1 MITQWAEPILK
12 YIEFITNFIPQQSTK
27 FEYKQPVW
35 MNPKIISS
43 LKDNIFLIIG
53 YLRFNIFFCKNPTHH
68 NKKMSLNQ
76 WHHYADMI
84 IQAKE
89 KHITLLN
96 EKHDEI
102 ETKPKSIFDYY

>member
-1 MITQWAEPILK
+1 
-12 YIEFITNFIPQQSTK
+12 
-27 FEYKQPVW
+27 
-35 MNPKIISS
+35 
-43 LKDNIFLIIG
+43 
-53 YLRFNIFFCKNPTHH
+53 
-68 NKKMSLNQ
+68 
-76 WHHYADMI
+76 MI